1 MATRDDLPTRDSDKA
16 RVAGG
21 AAFEQGEKPEAKKA
35 QPTSTSAS
43 GSSITLG
50 VITGPQGLQGEVRI
64 RPFTD
69 DPKGLERYK
78 TLFAG
83 NRTLTV
89 SKIRVQPNGV
99 IARFKEIT
107 DRTAAEGL
115 RGLELSVLR
124 EVLPPADEDEFYQ
137 IDLIGMEAVTPEGEV
152 IGEVIAVPNYGST
165 DLLEIRTMEGK
176 TCLVPFIDD
185 AVPDVL
191 QDEGRIVIDPAFIA

>member
-1 MATRDDLPTRDSDKA
+1 MAVRDDLPARESDKA
-16 RVAGG
+16 RTAGS
-21 AAFEQGEKPEAKKA
+21 AASGQGSTPATRHV
-35 QPTSTSAS
+35 QPTNTSA

-83 NRTLTV
+83 DRPLTV

-99 IARFKEIT
+99 IARFKEVT

-115 RGLELSVLR
+115 RGVELSLPR
-124 EVLPPADEDEFYQ
+124 EALPPPEEDEFYQ
-137 IDLIGMEAVTPEGEV
+137 IDLIGLTAVTPAGDV
-152 IGEVIAVPNYGST
+152 IGEVVAVPNYGST
-165 DLLEIRTMEGK
+165 DLLEIRTTAGK

-191 QDEGRIVIDPAFIA
+191 QDEGRIVVDPAFVA